1 MLRCNTWPQHQPGA
15 APDGLTNGFANGH
28 LNGRGLP
35 NGQHNGHASH
45 LRNGL
50 RDGVHAGATSSEDS
64 GTEEVI
70 LAPLDAALIRR
81 QVSQIQRLHEQNGDL
96 YRERRHARQ
105 PRRHRP
111 PAAPGAAGLP
121 RTIRTQIPLQTTAA
135 AVLPVL
141 VLAGDSAVERAADLV
156 SGASARRPCS
166 PVLALDSRKKTTL
179 SRHYYP
185 EGGWGWVV
193 VTCSVVVHLLGAG
206 LQFAWPVMQRAAAD
220 KFAVHLSHTDLT
232 GSHNTYRHDT
242 YAIMNWK
249 C

>member
-1 MLRCNTWPQHQPGA
+1 MLRCNTWPLHHQHA
-15 APDGLTNGFANGH
+15 AAADGHLPNGHANGLLNGHANGFANG
-28 LNGRGLP
+28 GIP
-35 NGQHNGHASH
+35 
-45 LRNGL
+45 NGL
-50 RDGVHAGATSSEDS
+50 RDGGRVPSSSEDS

-96 YRERRHARQ
+96 YRQHRRYRRRGRQ
-105 PRRHRP
+105 PRRKHL
-111 PAAPGAAGLP
+111 PADAAAAP

-156 SGASARRPCS
+156 SGAAVRRPCS

-206 LQFAWPVMQRAAAD
+206 LQLAWPVMQRAAAD
-220 KFAVHLSHTDLT
+220 KFAVNLSHT
-232 GSHNTYRHDT
+232 
-242 YAIMNWK
+242 
-249 C
+249 